1 MNRSTTPKRSRNTYL
16 QVLIAACLQQDA
28 QKTMSIEE
36 LASVWSILREPQDIG
51 KALSDDAGAQEWTEA
66 YPDAIKPNENLF
78 RVLGHMI
85 DRREI
90 SVSNS
95 GQVTLIEDIYVY
107 DDAVID
113 AHYAYAAIR
122 AIKRQTTTKESQK

>member
-1 MNRSTTPKRSRNTYL
+1 MNRSTKPKRSRNTYL

-36 LASVWSILREPQDIG
+36 LASVWSILREPQDIV
-51 KALSDDAGAQEWTEA
+51 KALSDDAGAQEWSEA

-78 RVLGHMI
+78 HILGHMI

-95 GQVTLIEDIYVY
+95 GQVTLIEEDIHVY
-107 DDAVID
+107 DDAVMD
-113 AHYAYAAIR
+113 AHYAHAAIR
-122 AIKRQTTTKESQK
+122 AIKRQTTGG

>member
-51 KALSDDAGAQEWTEA
+51 KALSSDASAQEWTTA

-78 RVLGHMI
+78 HVLGHMI

-107 DDAVID
+107 DDAVMD
-113 AHYAYAAIR
+113 AHYAHAAIR

>member
-36 LASVWSILREPQDIG
+36 LTSVWSVLREPQDIV
-51 KALSDDAGAQEWTEA
+51 KALSDDAGAQEWAEA

-78 RVLGHMI
+78 QVLWHMI

-95 GQVTLIEDIYVY
+95 GQVTLIDDIYVY

-113 AHYAYAAIR
+113 AHYAHAAIR
-122 AIKRQTTTKESQK
+122 AMKRQTTTKESQK